1 MSSAEDTQNGQRK
14 TESRLQADA
23 LNKKGFY
30 RGFIVEKRKMAG
42 KDNLTP
48 FTSDNAKEMQRK
60 GAEKRK
66 ENNAKKKLMSQ
77 IYAEFLEKEYNV
89 RQGDK
94 ERKLTGAELVNECMK
109 KIIARGDSS
118 SVSLMTELR
127 KALEGE
133 KVNLSGTVKTEM
145 ETTED
150 RLKAFQKIVQKND

>member
-1 MSSAEDTQNGQRK
+1 
-14 TESRLQADA
+14 
-23 LNKKGFY
+23 
-30 RGFIVEKRKMAG
+30 MAG

-109 KIIARGDSS
+109 KVIARSDSS
-118 SVSLMTELR
+118 SVSLMREIRSCLD
-127 KALEGE
+127 GE
-133 KVNLSGTVKTEM
+133 NINISGTVKTEM
-145 ETTED
+145 QTTEE
-150 RLKAFQKIVQKND
+150 RLKAFQSLVGKNE

>member
-1 MSSAEDTQNGQRK
+1 MNEQNLR
-14 TESRLQADA
+14 
-23 LNKKGFY
+23 
-30 RGFIVEKRKMAG
+30 
-42 KDNLTP
+42 TP
-48 FTSDNAKEMQRK
+48 TTDEAKEMQRK
-60 GAEKRK
+60 SAEKRK

-118 SVSLMTELR
+118 SVSLMTEIR
-127 KALEGE
+127 KAMEGD

-150 RLKAFQKIVQKND
+150 RIKAFETIVGK

>member
-1 MSSAEDTQNGQRK
+1 MGKPNPQN
-14 TESRLQADA
+14 
-23 LNKKGFY
+23 LNPCNS
-30 RGFIVEKRKMAG
+30 E
-42 KDNLTP
+42 
-48 FTSDNAKEMQRK
+48 NARERQLKS
-60 GAEKRK
+60 AEKRK

-77 IYAEFLEKEYNV
+77 IYAEFLEKEYSV
-89 RQGDK
+89 KVAEGTK
-94 ERKLTGAELVNECMK
+94 KITGAELVNECMK

-145 ETTED
+145 ETTEE

>member
-1 MSSAEDTQNGQRK
+1 
-14 TESRLQADA
+14 
-23 LNKKGFY
+23 
-30 RGFIVEKRKMAG
+30 MAG

-118 SVSLMTELR
+118 SVSLMREVREATE
-127 KALEGE
+127 GS
-133 KVNLSGTVKTEM
+133 KVQLSGNVSTTLQ
-145 ETTED
+145 TTEEM
-150 RLKAFQKIVQKND
+150 KAEFKQLMGIKD

>member
-1 MSSAEDTQNGQRK
+1 MGKPNPQNLNPCNSENAR
-14 TESRLQADA
+14 ESQL
-23 LNKKGFY
+23 K
-30 RGFIVEKRKMAG
+30 
-42 KDNLTP
+42 
-48 FTSDNAKEMQRK
+48 S
-60 GAEKRK
+60 AEKRK

-118 SVSLMTELR
+118 SVSLMTEIR
-127 KALEGE
+127 KAMEGD
-133 KVNLSGTVKTEM
+133 KVNLEGSIKAEM

-150 RLKAFQKIVQKND
+150 RIALFDKLVN

>member
-1 MSSAEDTQNGQRK
+1 MNEQNLR
-14 TESRLQADA
+14 
-23 LNKKGFY
+23 
-30 RGFIVEKRKMAG
+30 
-42 KDNLTP
+42 TP
-48 FTSDNAKEMQRK
+48 TSEEARAMQRK

-118 SVSLMTELR
+118 SVSLMREVREATEGQ
-127 KALEGE
+127 KINLEG
-133 KVNLSGTVKTEM
+133 NVKTEM
-145 ETTED
+145 QSTED
-150 RLKAFQKIVQKND
+150 RLKIFDEIIGEK

>member
-1 MSSAEDTQNGQRK
+1 
-14 TESRLQADA
+14 
-23 LNKKGFY
+23 
-30 RGFIVEKRKMAG
+30 MAG

-118 SVSLMTELR
+118 SVSLLREVREGTEGTKL
-127 KALEGE
+127 KLDGAVA
-133 KVNLSGTVKTEM
+133 VNNDMG
-145 ETTED
+145 TTEE
-150 RLKAFQKIVQKND
+150 RLKKFKELMGNG